1 MKKILNKFMGD
12 KAFYKLA
19 LGVAVPIMLQN
30 GITNFVSLLDNI
42 MVGRV
47 GTEQMSGV
55 AIVNQLMFVFNIC
68 VFGVLAG
75 AGIFAAQFYGCKN
88 HKGIRDAFR
97 FKVISTVIMLVLGI
111 AVFLFAGDS
120 LIQMYLHGESQQA
133 QNLEAALGFG
143 KQYLAVM
150 LLGMLPFCVEQIYSS
165 TLRECGETALPMKAG
180 VAAVLINLVIN
191 YFLIFGSFGAPKLG
205 VVGAAI
211 GTVVSRYIQVAI
223 VVIWTH
229 RHKERFP
236 FIVGVYRS
244 LKVPFNLTSKILVK
258 GAPLMINEALWAS
271 GMAMLTQCYSL
282 RGLSVVAGLNIS
294 STIGNVFNVIY
305 IALGSAVS
313 IIVGQLLGAGKM
325 EEAKDTDTKLI
336 AFSVFSCVIIGILLI
351 FTSPLFPM
359 LYETTPQVKELASS
373 FIRVLG
379 ICMPM
384 HAFMHA
390 AYFTLR
396 SGGKT
401 LATFVFDSVF
411 MWVLS
416 IPLAY
421 VLSRFTQ
428 LPIVPLYFLCN
439 AIEII
444 KCIIGFCLLKKGI
457 WLQNI
462 VGDTGE

>member
-1 MKKILNKFMGD
+1 MKKFFGKFIGD

-42 MVGRV
+42 MVGQV

-97 FKVISTVIMLVLGI
+97 FKIIATAIMFVIGL
-111 AVFLFAGDS
+111 AVFLLMGDS
-120 LIQMYLHGESQQA
+120 LIKMYLHGEGQQVE
-133 QNLEAALGFG
+133 NLEAALSYG
-143 KQYLAVM
+143 KDYLLVM
-150 LLGMLPFCVEQIYSS
+150 LLGILPFCVEQIYSS
-165 TLRECGETALPMKAG
+165 TLRECGETMLPMKAG
-180 VAAVLINLVIN
+180 VVAVLINLVIN

-211 GTVVSRYIQVAI
+211 GTVISRYVQITI
-223 VVIWTH
+223 IIIWTH

-236 FIVGVYRS
+236 FIEGAYRS
-244 LKVPFNLTSKILVK
+244 LKVPANLTSKILIK
-258 GAPLMINEALWAS
+258 GAPLMLNEALWAS
-271 GMAMLTQCYSL
+271 GMAMLAQCYSV
-282 RGLSVVAGLNIS
+282 RGLSVVAGMNIA
-294 STIGNVFNVIY
+294 STIGNVFNVVY

-336 AFSVFSCVIIGILLI
+336 TFSVFCCTIIGGLLLL
-351 FTSPLFPM
+351 TAPLFPK
-359 LYETTPQVKELASS
+359 LYNTTDEVRSLAAS
-373 FIRVLG
+373 FIRIIG

-384 HAFMHA
+384 CAFMHS

-401 LATFVFDSVF
+401 IATFVFDSVF
-411 MWVLS
+411 MWVVS

-421 VLSRFTQ
+421 VLSRFSTV
-428 LPIVPLYFLCN
+428 PIVPLYFVCS
-439 AIEII
+439 AVDII
-444 KCIIGFCLLKKGI
+444 KCVIGFFLLKKGI

>member
-1 MKKILNKFMGD
+1 MKRFFQKFIGD

-19 LGVAVPIMLQN
+19 LSVAVPIMLQN

-42 MVGRV
+42 MVGQV

-97 FKVISTVIMLVLGI
+97 FKVVSTAIMIVLGL
-111 AVFLFAGDS
+111 AVFLLMGDD
-120 LIQMYLHGESQQA
+120 LIQLYLHGEGQQM
-133 QNLEAALGFG
+133 QNLEAALHYG
-143 KQYLAVM
+143 KQYLTIM
-150 LLGMLPFCVEQIYSS
+150 LLGMLPFGVEQIYSS
-165 TLRECGETALPMKAG
+165 TLRECGETVLPMKAG
-180 VAAVLINLVIN
+180 IVAVLVNLVIN

-223 VVIWTH
+223 VIIWTH
-229 RHKERFP
+229 KHKERFP
-236 FIVGVYRS
+236 FIVGAYRS
-244 LKVPFNLTSKILVK
+244 MKVPFHLTSKILVK
-258 GAPLMINEALWAS
+258 GAPLMINEALWSS

-282 RGLSVVAGLNIS
+282 RGLSVVAGLNIA
-294 STIGNVFNVIY
+294 STIGNVFNVVY

-336 AFSVFSCVIIGILLI
+336 TFSVFSCFVIGGILVL
-351 FTSPLFPM
+351 TAPLFPK
-359 LYETTPQVKELASS
+359 LYNTTYEVKELAAS
-373 FIRVLG
+373 FIRVIG

-384 HAFMHA
+384 CAFMHA

-401 LATFVFDSVF
+401 LATFIFDSVF
-411 MWVLS
+411 MWVVS

-421 VLSRFTQ
+421 VLSRFSS
-428 LPIVPLYFLCN
+428 LPIVPLYFACS
-439 AIEII
+439 AIDII
-444 KCIIGFCLLKKGI
+444 KCIIGFGLLKKGI

-462 VGDTGE
+462 VGDTDE